1 MKLLSPIILSS
12 ALLLPSSLLA
22 SAMSLQGEQSVV
34 SFVSIKNNVTGEVN
48 TFENLSGEI
57 KDNTATV
64 VIKPE
69 SVNTKIEIRDQRMK
83 KHLFKV
89 ATHQEILISADVSV
103 VLAELKEDEAK
114 QAIVPAKLTLMGIE
128 KDIGLDVMVTKNAK
142 GSITVN
148 STKPVLIS
156 ADDYGLGPGIDKL
169 GELAGGI
176 AIVKA
181 VPVNFSLV
189 FK

>member
-1 MKLLSPIILSS
+1 MKFLSSIILSL
-12 ALLLPSSLLA
+12 ALVLPSSLFA

-34 SFVSIKNNVTGEVN
+34 SFVSIKNNVIGESH

-69 SVNTKIEIRDQRMK
+69 SVKTKIDIRDQRMK
-83 KHLFKV
+83 EHLFNI
-89 ATHQEILISADVSV
+89 ARHQEISISADVTA
-103 VLAELKEDEAK
+103 VLAELKEGEAK
-114 QAIVPAKLTLMGIE
+114 QVTLPAKLTLMGIE
-128 KDIGLDVMVTKNAK
+128 KDIELDVMAVKSAD
-142 GSITVN
+142 GGIVVN

-156 ADDYGLGPGIDKL
+156 ADDFGLGAGIDKL
-169 GELAGGI
+169 AELAGGI